1 VKYIQEQINWQK
13 AEKKFSFILCVATV
27 RLDALSSVKDHYAI
41 KSCPANGSTIEDDI
55 LYVCIIAGML

>member
-13 AEKKFSFILCVATV
+13 AEKKFSFILCSHGA
-27 RLDALSSVKDHYAI
+27 LDALSSVKDHYAI